1 MLKKKQKETKK
12 TYSKKISAKK
22 KLTGKAKLSQKKK
35 TTRKKTLIRE
45 RNPFIELVTPLEPR
59 GMGALSG
66 GQSGDIQ
73 GLPREAIGNSESEE
87 ELIEEGQDRE
97 AEILSSVE
105 DVPDADEIRVLPP
118 REVPEV
124 EEQKEIEEKEQEELE
139 VEKAPPEYE
148 EEELKRSRG
157 RRTKKAAGSK

>member
-1 MLKKKQKETKK
+1 MPKKKQKKAK
-12 TYSKKISAKK
+12 GKK
-22 KLTGKAKLSQKKK
+22 KLAGKAKLSRKRK
-35 TTRKKTLIRE
+35 TTRKKARIGGE
-45 RNPFIELVTPLEPR
+45 NPFIEIVTPVEPR

-73 GLPREAIGNSESEE
+73 GLPREAIGDSESEE
-87 ELIEEGQDRE
+87 ELVEEGQDRE
-97 AEILSSVE
+97 AEIISGVE

-148 EEELKRSRG
+148 EELKRSRG
-157 RRTKKAAGSK
+157 RRIKKAAGST